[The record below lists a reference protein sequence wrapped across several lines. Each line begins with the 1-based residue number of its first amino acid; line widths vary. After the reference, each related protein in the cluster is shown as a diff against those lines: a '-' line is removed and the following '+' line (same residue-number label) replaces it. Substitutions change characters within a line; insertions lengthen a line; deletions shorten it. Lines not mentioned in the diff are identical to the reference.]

1 VKSFVKCRDWLLL
14 GALGP
19 LAQGCY
25 TMQPVRGVEPQVGTR
40 VAFDVNDQGRQAMG
54 GTMGPEI
61 AQVEGVLLE
70 KENGGYRL
78 SVRAVRL
85 LRGGEQF
92 WSGEEV
98 RLRTEHLGPAYERRF
113 SAGRSVAFVAVG
125 VGGIGAFLLSR
136 SLLGS
141 GTDDDGGT
149 PCQIEPCTPDERLA
163 RLGRP

>member
-1 VKSFVKCRDWLLL
+1 
-14 GALGP
+14 
-19 LAQGCY
+19 
-25 TMQPVRGVEPQVGTR
+25 MQPVRGVEPQVGTR

-125 VGGIGAFLLSR
+125 VGGIGAFLVSR

-149 PCQIEPCTPDERLA
+149 HADHYRNSPALHLLTYGNRRLTIA
-163 RLGRP
+163 SHTAAAFPNFTKEKA